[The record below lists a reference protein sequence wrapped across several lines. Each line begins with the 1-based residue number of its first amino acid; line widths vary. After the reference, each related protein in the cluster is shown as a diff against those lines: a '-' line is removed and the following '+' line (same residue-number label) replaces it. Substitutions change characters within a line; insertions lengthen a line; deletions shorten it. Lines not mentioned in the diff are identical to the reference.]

1 LPSTTNSLDDGRYLV
16 HTTNSGADRVRRFSR
31 FWTRE
36 IGLLQEGLLDT
47 PHSLTEARVI
57 YELGQVPE
65 ATATDLAQALDLDAG
80 HLSRVLS
87 GLAASGMVARK
98 RSPSDGRRQLLS
110 LTRAGTAALTELD
123 RRSTDQASLLLE
135 QLTPDARGRLLTAM
149 STMEEVLGE
158 RPQEP
163 ALVLRPPLPGEYGW
177 VVQRHGA
184 LYAREH
190 GFDASFEALVAE
202 IVAEFA
208 RHHDP
213 ARERAWIAA
222 LDGEPVGSVF
232 CVDAGDGVAKLRLL
246 IVEPAARGRQVGRQL
261 VDECIR
267 FARALGYRE
276 LTLWTQSQLEAA
288 RRIYTRAGFELT
300 DTEPPEVQFG
310 VTSISETWR
319 LVL

>member
-1 LPSTTNSLDDGRYLV
+1 MNAMDT
-16 HTTNSGADRVRRFSR
+16 GAERVRRFSR

-36 IGLLQEGLLDT
+36 IGLLQEGLLET
-47 PHSLTEARVI
+47 PHSLTQARVI

-65 ATATDLAQALDLDAG
+65 ATATELVQALDLDPG

-87 GLAASGMVARK
+87 GLSASGLVARK
-98 RSPSDGRRQLLS
+98 RSPEDGRRRLIS
-110 LTRAGTAALTELD
+110 LTRPGTAAFEELD
-123 RRSTDQASLLLE
+123 GRSTEQASMLLE
-135 QLTPDARGRLLTAM
+135 QLTSDDQGRLLTAM
-149 STMEEVLGE
+149 STIEEVLGP
-158 RPQEP
+158 RPQERG
-163 ALVLRPPLPGEYGW
+163 LVLRSPLPGEYGW
-177 VVQRHGA
+177 VVARHGA
-184 LYAREH
+184 LYAREY
-190 GFDASFEALVAE
+190 GFDASFEALVAQ

-208 RHHDP
+208 QRHDP

-246 IVEPAARGRQVGRQL
+246 IVDPAARGRQVGRQL

-300 DTEPPEVQFG
+300 EKAKPKRQFG
-310 VTSISETWR
+310 VKSVSETWR
-319 LVL
+319 LTL